1 MPIVGIADG
10 ERVLRRAG
18 RRLTRQRQIVL
29 EILKESR
36 VHLDAET
43 IHRRAK
49 QCDPRLSLSTVYRT
63 LNLLKELGLVEE
75 RCFERTHHHFE
86 LKTLSEHYHFT
97 CLSCGR
103 VSEFQNP
110 DVEGILRTIAVDER
124 FRLEKICICLSGY
137 CTACR
142 EKSSRISG

>member
-1 MPIVGIADG
+1 MPTIDG
-10 ERVLRRAG
+10 ERVLRGAG

-29 EILKESR
+29 EILGRSR
-36 VHLDAET
+36 VHLDAEA

-49 QCDPRLSLSTVYRT
+49 RRDPRLSLSTVYRT

-86 LKTLSEHYHFT
+86 LKTLSEHFHFT
-97 CLSCGR
+97 CLGCGK

-110 DVEGILRTIAVDER
+110 KVEGVLRNLAMDER
-124 FRLEKICICLSGY
+124 FKLEKICICLSGY
-137 CTACR
+137 CADCR
-142 EKSSRISG
+142 GKGS